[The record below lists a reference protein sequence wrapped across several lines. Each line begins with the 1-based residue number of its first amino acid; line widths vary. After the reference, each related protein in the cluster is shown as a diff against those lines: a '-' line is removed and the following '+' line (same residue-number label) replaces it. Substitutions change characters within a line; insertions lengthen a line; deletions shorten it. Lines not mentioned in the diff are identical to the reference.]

1 MMKPEQPT
9 EVRIVIADDHPI
21 FRRGLRNLIEAE
33 PHLKV
38 VGEVE
43 NGEATLL
50 HIRASRPELAILDV
64 AMPVKDGF
72 EVLRTMCEE
81 GLGVAVIFL
90 TMHQDERFF
99 NAALDRGAKGYVL
112 KDSAVNDIIASIKA
126 VAAGQHFISPAL
138 STYLLN
144 RSTRQAALIKE
155 KPTLST
161 LTETE
166 RRVLQLIAANQ
177 TSKEIANALYIS
189 IRTVEKHRANICQKL
204 ELRGSHALLNFALE
218 HKSELS

>member
-1 MMKPEQPT
+1 MQT
-9 EVRIVIADDHPI
+9 EIRIVIADDHPI
-21 FRRGLRNLIEAE
+21 FRRGLRNLIEAD
-33 PHLKV
+33 PRLKI
-38 VGEVE
+38 VGEAE
-43 NGEATLL
+43 DGETALEY
-50 HIRASRPELAILDV
+50 IRAARPELAILDV
-64 AMPVKDGF
+64 AMPLKDGF
-72 EVLRTMCEE
+72 EVLRSLREE
-81 GLGVAVIFL
+81 KLSVAVIVL

-99 NAALDRGAKGYVL
+99 NAAMDRGAKGYVL
-112 KDSAVNDIIASIKA
+112 KDGAVNDIIASIKA

-144 RSTRQAALIKE
+144 RNARATSLVAA
-155 KPTLST
+155 KPSLKD

-177 TSKEIANALYIS
+177 TSKEIAGALYIS

>member
-1 MMKPEQPT
+1 MQT
-9 EVRIVIADDHPI
+9 EIRIVIADDHPI
-21 FRRGLRNLIEAE
+21 FRRGLRNLIEAD
-33 PHLKV
+33 PRLKI
-38 VGEVE
+38 VGEAE
-43 NGEATLL
+43 DGEMALE
-50 HIRASRPELAILDV
+50 HIRVAQPELAILDV
-64 AMPVKDGF
+64 AMPLKDGF
-72 EVLRTMCEE
+72 EVMRAMREE
-81 GLGVAVIFL
+81 GLGVGVIFL

-99 NAALDRGAKGYVL
+99 NAAMDRGAKGYVL

-126 VAAGQHFISPAL
+126 VAAGQNFISPAL

-144 RSTRQAALIKE
+144 RNVRATSLVAA
-155 KPTLST
+155 KPSLKD

-177 TSKEIANALYIS
+177 TSKEIAGALYIS